1 MVGAVAWLGLTERA
15 NTKPLTADPGTLVPG
30 VASSRTVAAVPVI
43 AVGSVNNAV
52 LPPADLTLKLMESA
66 GAAT

>member
-1 MVGAVAWLGLTERA
+1 MPGVVKLVGAVAWLPTTERG

-43 AVGSVNNAV
+43 AVGSVNNAAP
-52 LPPADLTLKLMESA
+52 PPAGVTL
-66 GAAT
+66 